1 MGAHLGKHTDTSFDN
16 AKQLY
21 EEGANTKPYAM
32 LSLITPLQH
41 PLANG
46 INLAGLTPDGSNV
59 LGTVFGNYPEG
70 STDIGFL
77 YDGSASDCAVG
88 ASWNPKLMG
97 CTLQFGLMFLCFSLR
112 ILLTCA
118 SLSCFLCRFDSQWR
132 IGSGRV

>member
-32 LSLITPLQH
+32 LSLDTPLQH

-77 YDGSASDCAVG
+77 YDGSAGDCAVG

-97 CTLQFGLMFLCFSLR
+97 CTL
-112 ILLTCA
+112 
-118 SLSCFLCRFDSQWR
+118 
-132 IGSGRV
+132 